1 MADTVWRNQ
10 TFSTEFILLGFGNL
24 PQLQILL
31 FLLFLVIYIV
41 IMTRNILIVA
51 LAMADQ
57 YLHTPMYFFLGN
69 LSCLE
74 TCCASTILP
83 RMLASFLTEDRTI
96 SVQVCIA
103 QLDFFGSLVAVK
115 CCLLSVMS
123 YDLYL
128 AICKP
133 LQYAALMNGR
143 LCFWLAAG
151 SWVSGFMACTI
162 TECWISQMIFCGP
175 SEIDHFFCD
184 YNPLVKLSCSDT
196 SLMALVTFL
205 FSSMQGHSI
214 LTLPPVLLTLASY
227 IAIITTIKRIPSMTG
242 RQKAFSIFSSHLIVV
257 TFCHGTLIFVYL
269 LPDTNTLRELHK
281 VFSLFYTVLTPLV
294 NPLIYSLRNKEVK
307 EALRKAVSEIMNFMT
322 NSKLFCM

>member
-1 MADTVWRNQ
+1 MADTAWRNQ
-10 TFSTEFILLGFGNL
+10 MFSTEFILLGFRNL

-41 IMTRNILIVA
+41 SMTENILIVA
-51 LAMADQ
+51 LVMADQ

-69 LSCLE
+69 LSCLD

-128 AICKP
+128 VICKP
-133 LQYAALMNGR
+133 LQYAALVNCR
-143 LCFWLAAG
+143 LCFWLATG
-151 SWVSGFMACTI
+151 SWVRGFVACTI
-162 TECWISQMIFCGP
+162 TECWISQMIFRGP
-175 SEIDHFFCD
+175 SEIDHLFCD
-184 YNPLVKLSCSDT
+184 YNTLVKLSCSDT

-205 FSSMQGHSI
+205 FSSI
-214 LTLPPVLLTLASY
+214 LTLPPILLTLASY
-227 IAIITTIKRIPSMTG
+227 MRIIATIKRIPSTTG

-257 TFCHGTLIFVYL
+257 TFYHGTLIFVYL

>member
-1 MADTVWRNQ
+1 MAGTDLRNQ
-10 TFSTEFILLGFGNL
+10 TFSKEFILLGFGNL

-31 FLLFLVIYIV
+31 FLPFLVIYIV
-41 IMTRNILIVA
+41 TMDGNILIVA
-51 LAMADQ
+51 LVMADQ

-83 RMLASFLTEDRTI
+83 RMLASFLTGDRTI
-96 SVQVCIA
+96 SVQAYIV
-103 QLDFFGSLVAVK
+103 QLDFFGSVVAVK

-123 YDLYL
+123 YYRYL

-133 LQYAALMNGR
+133 LQYVALMNGR

-151 SWVSGFMACTI
+151 SWVSGFVACTI
-162 TECWISQMIFCGP
+162 TECWISQMIFRGP
-175 SEIDHFFCD
+175 NEIDHFFCD
-184 YNPLVKLSCSDT
+184 YNPLVKLSCSGT

-205 FSSMQGHSI
+205 FSSI
-214 LTLPPVLLTLASY
+214 LTLPPFLLTLASY
-227 IAIITTIKRIPSMTG
+227 MRIIATIQTIPSTTG

-257 TFCHGTLIFVYL
+257 TLYHGTLIIVHL
-269 LPDTNTLRELHK
+269 LPDTNTLRDLHK
-281 VFSLFYTVLTPLV
+281 VFSVFYTVLTPLV

-307 EALRKAVSEIMNFMT
+307 EAFRKAVSEIMNFMT